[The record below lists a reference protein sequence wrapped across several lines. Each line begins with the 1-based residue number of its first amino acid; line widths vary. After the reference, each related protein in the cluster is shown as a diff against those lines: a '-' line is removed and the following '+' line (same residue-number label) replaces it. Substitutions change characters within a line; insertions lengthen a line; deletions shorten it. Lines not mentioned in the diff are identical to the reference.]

1 MRGCPRLSGNAAG
14 IGKRA
19 AFRLQL
25 AAMRLQVQTH
35 TDEIQ
40 PYLADESSST
50 GSAEGISFPESEA
63 EIREAL
69 QFCRQHGAPITVQ
82 GARTGITGGAVPSGG
97 QVINLSRCSRALGM
111 AWDETH
117 QRFLLTVQPG
127 MLFSQVQKG
136 LAEKEF
142 NTEGWSAESL
152 RAYRR
157 FCAGG
162 RWYFPADITETS
174 ASIGG
179 MVSTNAS
186 GAKSYLY
193 GPMRSHVAGLRVLL
207 ADGRSVSLQ
216 RGEQFAHDG
225 AFSLSLEDGSFITG
239 KLPTYRMPRVKNA
252 SGYYITPDMDLLDLF
267 IGAEGTL
274 GIVTEITIALAPL
287 PALSWGILAFFEDT
301 APALRYV
308 RALKAL
314 QGVQKPAAIEYFDRA
329 CLEMIRREQVET
341 HAHQGL
347 PLLPPAEAVY
357 TEFHHASQTDM
368 DACVEK
374 TANMLEKIGADPG
387 ETWLAVTPQD
397 LEKLIGFRHAVP
409 ESINRVIAERKR
421 DNPAITK
428 LGTDMAVPDEKLEWV
443 LGLYSG
449 SIHVFGLEGLKFG
462 HIGNNHLHV
471 NILPRST
478 QEYDQGK
485 ALFLDWARQII
496 AAGGTVSAEHGIG
509 KLKTAQLLAMYGED
523 AVAEMRALKRCFDPL
538 GLLNPGNMFTWQGG
552 A

>member
-1 MRGCPRLSGNAAG
+1 M
-14 IGKRA
+14 
-19 AFRLQL
+19 RLQL
-25 AAMRLQVQTH
+25 H
-35 TDEIQ
+35 TNPGEIQ
-40 PYLADESSST
+40 PFLTDESSST
-50 GSAEGISFPESEA
+50 GSAEGISFPQSEA

-69 QFCRQHGAPITVQ
+69 HVCRESGAPITVQ

-97 QVINLSRCSRALGM
+97 QLINLSRCSRALGM
-111 AWDETH
+111 AWNDVN
-117 QRFLLTVQPG
+117 QRFSLTVQPG

-142 NTEGWSAESL
+142 NTQGWNAESL

-225 AFSLSLEDGSFITG
+225 AFSLSLEDGSFIKG
-239 KLPTYRMPRVKNA
+239 RLPSYRMPRVKNA
-252 SGYYITPDMDLLDLF
+252 SGYYVETDMDLLDLF

-287 PALSWGILAFFEDT
+287 PALSWGILIFFEDS
-301 APALRYV
+301 AHALLYV
-308 RALKAL
+308 QALKRL
-314 QGVQKPAAIEYFDRA
+314 EGKQKPAAIEYFDRA
-329 CLEMIRREQVET
+329 CLEMIHREQVET

-347 PLLPPAEAVY
+347 PLLPAAEAVY

-368 DACVEK
+368 DSCVEK
-374 TANMLEKIGADPG
+374 TANVLEKIGADLVD
-387 ETWLAVTPQD
+387 TWMAVTPQD

-409 ESINRVIAERKR
+409 ESINRIIAERKR
-421 DNPAITK
+421 ENPTLTK
-428 LGTDMAVPDEKLEWV
+428 LGTDMAVPDEMLDWV

-449 SIHVFGLEGLKFG
+449 SIHALGLEGLKFG
-462 HIGNNHLHV
+462 HIGDNHLHV

-485 ALFLDWARQII
+485 ALFLEWARQII

-538 GLLNPGNMFTWQGG
+538 GLLNPGNMFAWQGG

>member
-1 MRGCPRLSGNAAG
+1 LRGCPRLSGNAAG

-25 AAMRLQVQTH
+25 AAMRLQLH
-35 TDEIQ
+35 TNPGEIQ
-40 PYLADESSST
+40 PFLTDESSST
-50 GSAEGISFPESEA
+50 GSAEGISFPQSEA

-69 QFCRQHGAPITVQ
+69 HVCRESGAPITVQ

-97 QVINLSRCSRALGM
+97 QLINLSRCSRALGM
-111 AWDETH
+111 AWNDVN
-117 QRFLLTVQPG
+117 QRFSLTVQPG

-142 NTEGWSAESL
+142 NTQGWNAESL

-225 AFSLSLEDGSFITG
+225 AFSLSLEDGSFIKG
-239 KLPTYRMPRVKNA
+239 RLPSYRMPRVKNA
-252 SGYYITPDMDLLDLF
+252 SGYYVETDMDLLDLF

-287 PALSWGILAFFEDT
+287 PALSWGILIFFEDS
-301 APALRYV
+301 AHALLYV
-308 RALKAL
+308 QALKRL
-314 QGVQKPAAIEYFDRA
+314 EGKQKPAAIEYFDRA
-329 CLEMIRREQVET
+329 CLEMIHREQVET

-347 PLLPPAEAVY
+347 PLLPAAEAVY

-368 DACVEK
+368 DSCVEK
-374 TANMLEKIGADPG
+374 TANVLEKIGADLVD
-387 ETWLAVTPQD
+387 TWMAVTPQD

-409 ESINRVIAERKR
+409 ESINRIIAERKR
-421 DNPAITK
+421 ENPTLTK
-428 LGTDMAVPDEKLEWV
+428 LGTDMAVPDGHMREMWNLYRSSCEDLQLEWCA
-443 LGLYSG
+443 
-449 SIHVFGLEGLKFG
+449 FG
-462 HIGNNHLHV
+462 HIGNNHVHV
-471 NILPRST
+471 NILPRNLEELERGM
-478 QEYDQGK
+478 QLYEIFAQRVVE
-485 ALFLDWARQII
+485 L
-496 AAGGTVSAEHGIG
+496 GGSVSAEHGIG
-509 KLKTAQLLAMYGED
+509 KIKAKFLRYMFTPEQID
-523 AVAEMRALKRCFDPL
+523 QMRRVKKALDPQ
-538 GLLNPGNMFTWQGG
+538 GLLNSNDIFPVEV
-552 A
+552 AA

>member
-1 MRGCPRLSGNAAG
+1 LRGCPRLSGNAAG

-25 AAMRLQVQTH
+25 AAMRLQLH
-35 TDEIQ
+35 TNPGEIQ
-40 PYLADESSST
+40 PFLTDESSST
-50 GSAEGISFPESEA
+50 GSAEGISFPQSEA
-63 EIREAL
+63 EIWEVL

-111 AWDETH
+111 AWDEPK

-142 NTEGWSAESL
+142 NTEGWNAESL

-225 AFSLSLEDGSFITG
+225 AFSLSLEDGSFIKG
-239 KLPTYRMPRVKNA
+239 RLPSYRMPRVKNA
-252 SGYYITPDMDLLDLF
+252 SGYYVETDMDLLDLF

-287 PALSWGILAFFEDT
+287 PALSWGILIFFEDS
-301 APALRYV
+301 AHALLYV
-308 RALKAL
+308 QALKRL
-314 QGVQKPAAIEYFDRA
+314 EGKQKPAAIEYFDRA
-329 CLEMIRREQVET
+329 CLEMIHREQVET

-347 PLLPPAEAVY
+347 PLLPAAEAVY
-357 TEFHHASQTDM
+357 TEFHHAAQAEM
-368 DACVEK
+368 DQCMRLTVRLLQSA
-374 TANMLEKIGADPG
+374 GADPG
-387 ETWLAVTPQD
+387 ETWMAVTPQD
-397 LEKLIGFRHAVP
+397 LDKLIGFRHAVP

-428 LGTDMAVPDEKLEWV
+428 LGTDMAVPDEKLDWV

-449 SIHVFGLEGLKFG
+449 SIHAFGLEGLKFG
-462 HIGNNHLHV
+462 HIGDNHLHV

-509 KLKTAQLLAMYGED
+509 KLKTAQLVAMYGQQ
-523 AVAEMRALKRCFDPL
+523 AVAEMRLLKRCFDPM
-538 GLLNPGNMFTWQGG
+538 GLLNPGNMFAWEGG